1 MDTTIQTREELLD
14 LIREIMKNEQFKV
27 DAYFFCGFPTDQ
39 PNEKLIKLCNT
50 YLNDPE
56 NTEARDTMLAEMERM
71 TAAGSVLDAGKNV
84 LGSTADIQK
93 VLDAKALLG

>member
-1 MDTTIQTREELLD
+1 MDTTIQTKEELLE

-39 PNEKLIKLCNT
+39 PNEKLIKLCNA

-56 NTEARDTMLAEMERM
+56 NGEARDALLAEMERM

-93 VLDAKALLG
+93 VLDARALLA